1 MSDLASELF
10 GTVSQGDTDG
20 HPLAGLENHP
30 YFQQQAA
37 TTTTSESVAD
47 RPTTRQ
53 ITVTLPTLTGSL
65 ANLLGQRA
73 VPYSGLSPS
82 LAQLLFRQQSFYGY
96 GSCEFHQPP
105 PSHQVA

>member
-53 ITVTLPTLTGSL
+53 ITVTLPTLRLPSKPARPARSPIFWIVAIASTI
-65 ANLLGQRA
+65 AFPPAILLWLWLMRI
-73 VPYSGLSPS
+73 
-82 LAQLLFRQQSFYGY
+82 
-96 GSCEFHQPP
+96 PP
-105 PSHQVA
+105 TAT

>member
-37 TTTTSESVAD
+37 T
-47 RPTTRQ
+47 RQ
-53 ITVTLPTLTGSL
+53 ITVTLPTLRLPSKPARPARSPIFWIVAIASTI
-65 ANLLGQRA
+65 AFPPAILLWLWLMRI
-73 VPYSGLSPS
+73 
-82 LAQLLFRQQSFYGY
+82 
-96 GSCEFHQPP
+96 PP
-105 PSHQVA
+105 TAT